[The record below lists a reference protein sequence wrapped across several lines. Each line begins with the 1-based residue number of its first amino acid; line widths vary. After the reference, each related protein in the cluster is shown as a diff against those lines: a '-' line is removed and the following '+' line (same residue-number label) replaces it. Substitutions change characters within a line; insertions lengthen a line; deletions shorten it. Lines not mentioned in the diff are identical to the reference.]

1 MICIYRNFILYLK
14 EIQLIAPEQPVPN
27 TANDSSLTTKPN
39 PQSVHHTNQ
48 QTCKNFK

>member
-1 MICIYRNFILYLK
+1 MIYVYRNFILYLK

-27 TANDSSLTTKPN
+27 TVKDSGLSTKPT